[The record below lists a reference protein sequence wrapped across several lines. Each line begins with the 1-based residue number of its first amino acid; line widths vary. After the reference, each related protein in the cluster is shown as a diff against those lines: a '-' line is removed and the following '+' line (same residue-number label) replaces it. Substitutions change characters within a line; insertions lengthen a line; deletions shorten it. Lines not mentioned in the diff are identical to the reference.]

1 MEEIKKHPFFETINW
16 ENLKLKEIEPPF
28 KPKVAG
34 PKDLRYFDKM
44 FTDEAPVE
52 SVPNQV
58 MNSVQKVSNKYDEF
72 TYRDPS
78 QL

>member
-1 MEEIKKHPFFETINW
+1 ML
-16 ENLKLKEIEPPF
+16 ENKEIEPPF
-28 KPKVAG
+28 KPKVSG

-44 FTDEAPVE
+44 FTDEVPIE
-52 SVPNQV
+52 SVPNATL
-58 MNSVQKVSNKYDEF
+58 NSVQKAHNKYDEF

>member
-1 MEEIKKHPFFETINW
+1 MQVKD
-16 ENLKLKEIEPPF
+16 IEAPF
-28 KPKVAG
+28 KPKVSG

-44 FTDEAPVE
+44 FTDEAPIE
-52 SVPNQV
+52 SMPGNTL
-58 MNSVQKVSNKYDEF
+58 NSVQKAHNKYDEF